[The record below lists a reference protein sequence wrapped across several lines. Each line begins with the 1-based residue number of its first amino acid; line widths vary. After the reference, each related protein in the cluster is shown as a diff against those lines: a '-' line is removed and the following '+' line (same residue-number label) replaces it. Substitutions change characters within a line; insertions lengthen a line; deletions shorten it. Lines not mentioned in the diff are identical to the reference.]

1 MESAEIVRRFLTF
14 FEQQGHTIVPS
25 ASLVAEDPTLL
36 FVVAGMQPFKPYL
49 LGQQTPPWKR
59 VADVQKCLRTLD
71 IEEVGKTTRHA
82 TFFQMLGNWSF
93 GDYFKEKMIP
103 WAWELLT
110 RPESDGG
117 FGFPEDRLWATV
129 LPDDKE
135 SFGIWRH
142 VVGLPES
149 RIQFRGLKDNYWHM
163 GVPGP
168 GGPCSEIYYDR
179 GPEYGR
185 DGGPEADEDRFLE
198 IWNCVFMEDVL
209 SAVRAKDDF
218 DVEGPLPFKNVD
230 TGMGLE
236 RMASILQ
243 GVDNLYEIDTTWKI
257 LDRAAELTE
266 QKYGAD
272 HRTDVA
278 LRVVADH
285 VRSAVMLVED
295 GVLPSNEA
303 RGYVLR
309 RILRRSIRN
318 LRLLSGGQRGGSGG
332 MPSRRDRENEHY
344 LHELTAAAVGAMAPQ
359 FPELSADAPKIH
371 AVIDAEEAAFA
382 ATLRTGTAIFD
393 AAVGEV
399 KRRGAAAL
407 GGAAGSGLAERGAA
421 GSGLAERGVAGS
433 GLAERG
439 VAGSRLELTGEQA
452 FQLHDTYGFPI
463 DLTLEMAGE
472 QGLAVD
478 EEGFRRLMAQQR
490 RRAKDDSQAKK
501 TGNADISVFTAM
513 LEQAGKVTFTGYEE
527 SSGEATIIGLLA
539 NGVPVPAAGAG
550 TEVEVVLDRTP
561 FYAEGGGQLADT
573 GVIKT
578 AGPAGGAGS
587 LIKVHDVQ
595 APVPGLVVHRGVVTE
610 GEAAVGAPA
619 YAEIDV
625 ERRRAVSRSHTATH
639 LIHRAFR
646 GALGE
651 SAAQAGSENS
661 PGRLR
666 LDFTASGSVPPS
678 VLRDVED
685 EVNTVLI
692 NDLAVRAF
700 TAPLEQA
707 RAMGALALFGEKY
720 GDQVRVVEVGDYSRE
735 LCGGTHVVRSGQ
747 LGLVKILGES
757 SIGSG
762 VRRVEALVGTD
773 AFRYLA
779 TESLLVS
786 QLSEQLKA
794 RREELPERVA
804 ALVAR
809 VRDAE
814 KELERLRSAQLLGAG
829 AGLAGGAE
837 DIGGVA
843 FVAHR
848 VPDGTSADGI
858 RTLALDVRG
867 RLADRPA
874 VVLVAGVPA
883 DRPVVVAAVNE
894 RARERGLAAGALVK
908 KAAAQLGGGGG
919 GRDDV
924 AQGGG
929 APIGDNGSDA
939 IDEAFSAVRA
949 VVRDMAGQGGV
960 A

>member
-1 MESAEIVRRFLTF
+1 
-14 FEQQGHTIVPS
+14 
-25 ASLVAEDPTLL
+25 
-36 FVVAGMQPFKPYL
+36 
-49 LGQQTPPWKR
+49 
-59 VADVQKCLRTLD
+59 
-71 IEEVGKTTRHA
+71 
-82 TFFQMLGNWSF
+82 
-93 GDYFKEKMIP
+93 
-103 WAWELLT
+103 
-110 RPESDGG
+110 
-117 FGFPEDRLWATV
+117 
-129 LPDDKE
+129 
-135 SFGIWRH
+135 
-142 VVGLPES
+142 
-149 RIQFRGLKDNYWHM
+149 
-163 GVPGP
+163 VPGP

-318 LRLLSGGQRGGSGG
+318 MRLLSGGQRGGSGG

-399 KRRGAAAL
+399 KRRGAAAV
-407 GGAAGSGLAERGAA
+407 G
-421 GSGLAERGVAGS
+421 GVAGS
-433 GLAERG
+433 GLAERA
-439 VAGSRLELTGEQA
+439 VAGSRLELTGDQA

-666 LDFTASGSVPPS
+666 LDFTASGAVPPS

-814 KELERLRSAQLLGAG
+814 KELERLRSAQLLGAS

-874 VVLVAGVPA
+874 VVLVAGIPA
-883 DRPVVVAAVNE
+883 DRPAVVAAVNE